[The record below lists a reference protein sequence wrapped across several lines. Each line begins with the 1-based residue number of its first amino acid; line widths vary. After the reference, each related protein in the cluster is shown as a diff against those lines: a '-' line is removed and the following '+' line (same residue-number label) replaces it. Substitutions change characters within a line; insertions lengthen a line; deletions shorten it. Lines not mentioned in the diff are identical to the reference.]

1 MRFLKQI
8 ACMIAVAAISC
19 GCAKDYWG
27 EREDL
32 VLVEGKVTDEDGSPI
47 EKIKVSFID
56 EASVLIKS
64 VYTSNKGEYEC
75 LIEADRFED
84 KAVISVLFEDIDGN
98 QNYGLFES
106 ANHPISSKDTKKDED
121 GFMIVNL
128 DCRLIRATPL
138 ENTRQF

>member
-1 MRFLKQI
+1 M
-8 ACMIAVAAISC
+8 
-19 GCAKDYWG
+19 
-27 EREDL
+27 
-32 VLVEGKVTDEDGSPI
+32 
-47 EKIKVSFID
+47 
-56 EASVLIKS
+56 LIKS

-75 LIEADRFED
+75 LIEADRFDD

-106 ANHPISSKDTKKDED
+106 ANHPISSKDMEKDED